1 MKNAADPLRNK
12 VKYKCA
18 ECGERAVVV
27 DGKIDRSCKHETS
40 GVLADISA
48 TATGES
54 QVAG

>member
-1 MKNAADPLRNK
+1 MKNATDPLRNN

-27 DGKIDRSCKHETS
+27 DGKIDRACKHETS